1 MRIYRRD
8 RSFGYTHGPPA
19 GPCTGSPVLL
29 RRSPAARSPFQPTNF
44 REINQTVDRVYL
56 DHAATTPLSEAV
68 LEAMMPYLTDEY
80 GNASS
85 VHALGR
91 RARHAVEE
99 SRERIAE
106 ALGAAPGEIVFTSG
120 GTEADNAAIKGAAA
134 ALPEGRPGLLTSA
147 AEHRAVLTPIQ
158 RLGDRGRP
166 VEILRPDSRGCIDP
180 AAVADRLDRRPEIG
194 FVSLMYVNNELGT
207 INPIPEIGRICR
219 DRGVVFH
226 CDAVQAPGWVPL
238 RVEDLRVDLLSVSGH
253 KLHGP
258 KGIGVLYAR
267 GDLDL
272 DPLIEGGGQERER
285 RGGTENVPATVG
297 MAEALERATPPSAEI
312 VERVRRLRDRLLDH
326 VRDGLPEGT
335 FVVNTPIGRDA
346 GRSDSALPAVS
357 PHVLNLAFPPEDGTP
372 VDGEMLLL
380 NVDVQGVC
388 ASSGSACTSGALEP
402 SHVLEAVG
410 LDPETAAASL
420 RFSFAETTTEEEIDR
435 AGRTVVEVVE
445 RMRG

>member
-1 MRIYRRD
+1 MDRI
-8 RSFGYTHGPPA
+8 
-19 GPCTGSPVLL
+19 
-29 RRSPAARSPFQPTNF
+29 
-44 REINQTVDRVYL
+44 YL

-68 LEAMMPYLTDEY
+68 LEAMMPYLTEEY

-91 RARHAVEE
+91 RARHVVEE
-99 SRERIAE
+99 SRGRIAE

-120 GTEADNAAIKGAAA
+120 GTEADNTAIKGAAA
-134 ALPEGRPGLLTSA
+134 ALPEGRRGVLTSA
-147 AEHRAVLTPIQ
+147 AEHRAVLAPVR
-158 RLGDRGRP
+158 RLRDRGRP
-166 VEILRPDSRGCIDP
+166 VEILGPDSRGRVDP
-180 AAVADRLDRRPEIG
+180 AAVEDRLDRRPEIG

-207 INPIPEIGRICR
+207 VNPIREIGRICR
-219 DRGVVFH
+219 DRGVIFH

-238 RVEDLRVDLLSVSGH
+238 RVDDLRVDLLSVSGH

-285 RGGTENVPATVG
+285 RGGTENVPAVVG

-312 VERVRRLRDRLLDH
+312 VGRVRRLRDRLLGH

-335 FVVNTPIGRDA
+335 FVVNTPIGRGDEGTA
-346 GRSDSALPAVS
+346 SDGADGADGGEPGSDLPPAS

-372 VDGEMLLL
+372 IDGEMLLL
-380 NVDVQGVC
+380 NVDMKGVC

-402 SHVLEAVG
+402 SHVLEALG
-410 LDPETAAASL
+410 LDAETAASSL

-435 AGRTVVEVVE
+435 AGRAVVEVIE
-445 RMRG
+445 RMRR